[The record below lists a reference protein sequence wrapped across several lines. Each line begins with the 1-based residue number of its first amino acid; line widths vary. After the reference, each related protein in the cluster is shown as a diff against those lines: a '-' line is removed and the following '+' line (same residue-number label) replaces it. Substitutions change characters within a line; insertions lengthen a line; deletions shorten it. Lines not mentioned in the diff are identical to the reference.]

1 MPQAGAADACKPGA
15 ERLTGK
21 LMASAL
27 AATPDDKKSKA
38 AVRATVATEGAA
50 PESPAGAPAGMPIFL
65 EAGFVNP
72 VAQSPAAGSES
83 GGASRQVTADTQA
96 AADSSAPARGLVLV
110 GASAAQSGERGGIRS
125 KAPAAEKAGPA
136 VRMASGVQP
145 IGAQGGSKGTAAQA
159 APADGRGVVG
169 KAPTSPHEDP
179 GFQAVVARV
188 RAVAEQQGHNN
199 PAQLK
204 AAQAQAAASGPV
216 NDVASQ
222 AAAAQVGKMGAQE
235 PNPFDKNAFKAAL
248 WKKISEVAPTNLEEA
263 DDFKESGKVGEIKG
277 ALTSQVAAS
286 KDVAQ
291 GPIQR
296 TSTEAP
302 NPAGLQPKP
311 VTPLPPNN
319 IGAPPPAVGA
329 ADAAPKPKSDAEI
342 SLDASSRSLDQQM
355 TDGRIT
361 PEQLSKSNE
370 PQFKGA
376 LKDKQE
382 AQAQA
387 QTGPAAYR
395 KTEQTLLGAA
405 KTEAAGT
412 TAPQLLAMHGV
423 RGGAFNKIGLHQLAT
438 KSADEQAR
446 AQVAQHVEEIY
457 QGTKAKVEARL
468 KQLDDQTNQTF
479 DQGAEQAR
487 ATFENYVDLRF
498 SDWKYDR
505 YTNRIGGSVLWA
517 KDKLFGLP
525 DDVDQFYKD
534 GRDLYLKRMDGVI
547 DQVAAMVETGLTET
561 KGLITAGWEEVQT
574 YVKGLPT
581 SLRQVGEEAANKIQ
595 DSFDGLRQSVNDKR
609 DELIEGL
616 ANKYVES
623 LKQVDAR
630 IDQMKEEN
638 KGLVNKAVDAI
649 AGVIDTILKLKDM
662 LLGILSRAAAAI
674 ELIIEDPIGFLG
686 NLVSGV
692 KLGLQNFIGN
702 IGAHMKQGFLD
713 WLFGAVAEAGIQLP
727 KTFDLEGI
735 LGLVMQ
741 VLGLTWAAIRARA
754 VTILGEKV
762 VSAIETTVD
771 FIRRVITEGPG
782 ALWEWMKE
790 KVGDI
795 KAMVLDQLED
805 FVVTRVIM
813 AGITWVV
820 GLLNPA
826 SAFIKACKAI
836 YDIIMFFVERGS
848 QIIALVN
855 AVIDS
860 ITAIASGAIGGAAAM
875 VEDALAKGIPVV
887 IGFLASL
894 LGLGG
899 ISDKI
904 KSVIEAIRKPI
915 GEAIDWVIHKAVS
928 LLKAGG
934 KFVAGLFGG
943 KDAKPTGTKAE
954 GPVDSQ
960 NVKHEVAQ
968 DVAGKTLATFDEE
981 QDLINTLYA
990 KYQPFGLKSV
1000 RFVPSGDGL
1009 AVIVEASAA
1018 EEVAKL
1024 NLLKSADQ
1032 NKLITFM
1039 RRFRYNAKTTYIYT
1053 YYRGRRIDQVRN
1065 YPSHAELYFLNKS
1078 IPMVKECLLQD
1089 LRAGQIQPNSAV
1101 DISLEMTRTPCEG
1114 CAVRIPE
1121 GIRLLKSDPSLKDLN
1136 IRMIVNASTITLG
1149 SGETGLKN
1157 LLSHE
1162 NVQVKA
1168 SDIWSVIL
1176 AKLEEYPSFYDEV
1189 KQEHYTRPELNEFK
1203 TRAVE
1208 LQGEID
1214 AIVDSKKAGPRPL
1227 SRGR

>member
-21 LMASAL
+21 QMTSAL

-38 AVRATVATEGAA
+38 AVRASVATEGAA

-65 EAGFVNP
+65 EAGFAKP
-72 VAQSPAAGSES
+72 VAQSKAGGSES
-83 GGASRQVTADTQA
+83 GGAPTQAAADTQA
-96 AADSSAPARGLVLV
+96 AVDAQAPARGLALV
-110 GASAAQSGERGGIRS
+110 GGSAAQSGENGGVRS
-125 KAPAAEKAGPA
+125 KASAAEKAGPA
-136 VRMASGVQP
+136 VRMAAGVEP
-145 IGAQGGSKGTAAQA
+145 IGPQGGSKGTVAQA

-188 RAVAEQQGHNN
+188 RAVADQQGHNN

-361 PEQLSKSNE
+361 PQQLSKSNE

-534 GRDLYLKRMDGVI
+534 GRNLYLKRMDGVI

-581 SLRQVGEEAANKIQ
+581 SLRKVGEEAAGKIQ

-754 VTILGEKV
+754 VTILGEKI

-915 GEAIDWVIHKAVS
+915 NEAIDWVIHKAVS
-928 LLKAGG
+928 LLKTVGGVFGFGKGKDDKPDDRTPEKKKQDLHSAVQEGNRLLRDDRLSKTELVERLLTIKAKYGIPSLEIVTASKDEKHETDYIKGEINPIEEGEQIVRDVTEDSGMVVTITSYLGAPQPRRGYEEDYPTTAAFPPGAEAPSQRAHSGAPGLGRESAAGIRRAPTFVNQQLQNHGIEKFLRGLFKKVASDPAIRFPLKTETRSFNLTTRLESIQYQLEAEIGG
-934 KFVAGLFGG
+934 KTRVVLVATIVVRGTRTAPT
-943 KDAKPTGTKAE
+943 AKASIDYVAAE
-954 GPVDSQ
+954 FA
-960 NVKHEVAQ
+960 EFLVAASE
-968 DVAGKTLATFDEE
+968 DIFAIRLDEMDEE
-981 QDLINTLYA
+981 
-990 KYQPFGLKSV
+990 
-1000 RFVPSGDGL
+1000 
-1009 AVIVEASAA
+1009 
-1018 EEVAKL
+1018 
-1024 NLLKSADQ
+1024 
-1032 NKLITFM
+1032 
-1039 RRFRYNAKTTYIYT
+1039 
-1053 YYRGRRIDQVRN
+1053 
-1065 YPSHAELYFLNKS
+1065 
-1078 IPMVKECLLQD
+1078 
-1089 LRAGQIQPNSAV
+1089 
-1101 DISLEMTRTPCEG
+1101 
-1114 CAVRIPE
+1114 
-1121 GIRLLKSDPSLKDLN
+1121 
-1136 IRMIVNASTITLG
+1136 
-1149 SGETGLKN
+1149 
-1157 LLSHE
+1157 
-1162 NVQVKA
+1162 
-1168 SDIWSVIL
+1168 
-1176 AKLEEYPSFYDEV
+1176 DE
-1189 KQEHYTRPELNEFK
+1189 
-1203 TRAVE
+1203 
-1208 LQGEID
+1208 
-1214 AIVDSKKAGPRPL
+1214 
-1227 SRGR
+1227 

>member
-1 MPQAGAADACKPGA
+1 MAA
-15 ERLTGK
+15 
-21 LMASAL
+21 
-27 AATPDDKKSKA
+27 
-38 AVRATVATEGAA
+38 
-50 PESPAGAPAGMPIFL
+50 
-65 EAGFVNP
+65 
-72 VAQSPAAGSES
+72 
-83 GGASRQVTADTQA
+83 
-96 AADSSAPARGLVLV
+96 
-110 GASAAQSGERGGIRS
+110 
-125 KAPAAEKAGPA
+125 
-136 VRMASGVQP
+136 GVQP
-145 IGAQGGSKGTAAQA
+145 IGPQGGSKGTAAQA
-159 APADGRGVVG
+159 APADARGVVG

-376 LKDKQE
+376 LKDKQQ

-405 KTEAAGT
+405 KTEEAGT

-438 KSADEQAR
+438 KTADEQAR

-525 DDVDQFYKD
+525 DDVDEFYKD

-581 SLRQVGEEAANKIQ
+581 SLRHVGEEAAGKIQ

-702 IGAHMKQGFLD
+702 LGAHMKQGFLD

-741 VLGLTWAAIRARA
+741 VLGLTWAAIRKRA
-754 VTILGEKV
+754 VAILGEKV

-943 KDAKPTGTKAE
+943 KDKEADKEKGKEVGDPKNIAREALLSRLGSETTLDKAE
-954 GPVDSQ
+954 SVVPAVRQEFKPLGLQELEIGPEEEDGSRPIYAAASLRKIIAKLAGRRISVAMSAKIMVQDQPIEPTKVFPQRPLSSGTQ
-960 NVKHEVAQ
+960 ITEGLGTTFRPFEKSRLEGFESSGSTALLPEVTQ
-968 DVAGKTLATFDEE
+968 PSWVAARQG
-981 QDLINTLYA
+981 N
-990 KYQPFGLKSV
+990 QPS
-1000 RFVPSGDGL
+1000 SGM
-1009 AVIVEASAA
+1009 IIEPSAA
-1018 EEVAKL
+1018 STRLEVVSWNTGNRIGRKIGPREYDSNVSHAEHQFTEWFRSRDHAWLRRVISVEVTVDGKPICVGCEHD
-1024 NLLKSADQ
+1024 LKSA
-1032 NKLITFM
+1032 KAFM
-1039 RRFRYNAKTTYIYT
+1039 AQFNPAIHFEWS
-1053 YYRGRRIDQVRN
+1053 GPALVPED
-1065 YPSHAELYFLNKS
+1065 
-1078 IPMVKECLLQD
+1078 M
-1089 LRAGQIQPNSAV
+1089 
-1101 DISLEMTRTPCEG
+1101 LEVT
-1114 CAVRIPE
+1114 
-1121 GIRLLKSDPSLKDLN
+1121 
-1136 IRMIVNASTITLG
+1136 
-1149 SGETGLKN
+1149 
-1157 LLSHE
+1157 
-1162 NVQVKA
+1162 
-1168 SDIWSVIL
+1168 
-1176 AKLEEYPSFYDEV
+1176 
-1189 KQEHYTRPELNEFK
+1189 
-1203 TRAVE
+1203 
-1208 LQGEID
+1208 
-1214 AIVDSKKAGPRPL
+1214 
-1227 SRGR
+1227 

>member
-1 MPQAGAADACKPGA
+1 
-15 ERLTGK
+15 
-21 LMASAL
+21 MASAL
-27 AATPDDKKSKA
+27 AATSDEKKSKA
-38 AVRATVATEGAA
+38 AVRATVANESAR
-50 PESPAGAPAGMPIFL
+50 PENPAGAPAGMPLFL
-65 EAGFVNP
+65 EASVTNP
-72 VAQSPAAGSES
+72 VVQSPAGGSES
-83 GGASRQVTADTQA
+83 GGVGGASRQASEDPQA
-96 AADSSAPARGLVLV
+96 AADAQTPARGLVLV
-110 GASAAQSGERGGIRS
+110 GGSAPQSGESAGMRS
-125 KAPAAEKAGPA
+125 KAPAAQKAGPA
-136 VRMASGVQP
+136 MRTAASVQP
-145 IGAQGGSKGTAAQA
+145 IGAQGAAKGSVAQA
-159 APADGRGVVG
+159 EPADGRGAVG
-169 KAPTSPHEDP
+169 KAPTSSPHEDP

-188 RAVAEQQGHNN
+188 RAVAERQGHNN

-204 AAQAQAAASGPV
+204 AAQAQAAASGPA
-216 NDVASQ
+216 NDVSSQ

-263 DDFKESGKVGEIKG
+263 DEFKESGKVGEIKG
-277 ALTSQVAAS
+277 AVTSQVAAS

-296 TSTEAP
+296 TTAEAP

-319 IGAPPPAVGA
+319 IGPPPPAVGA

-355 TDGRIT
+355 ASGGVT
-361 PEQLSKSNE
+361 PEQLAKSNE

-382 AQAQA
+382 AQDQA
-387 QTGPAAYR
+387 KTGPAAYR

-412 TAPQLLAMHGV
+412 TAPKLLAMHGV

-457 QGTKAKVEARL
+457 QGTKTKVEARL

-487 ATFENYVDLRF
+487 VTFENYVDLRF
-498 SDWKYDR
+498 SDWKYER
-505 YTNRIGGSVLWA
+505 YVNRIGGSLLWA

-525 DDVDQFYKD
+525 DDVDRFYKE
-534 GRDLYLKRMDGVI
+534 GRDLYLKRMDAVI
-547 DQVAAMVETGLTET
+547 DQVAALVETGLTET

-581 SLRQVGEEAANKIQ
+581 SLRQVGEEAAGKIQ
-595 DSFDGLRQSVNDKR
+595 DSFDGLRQSVDDKR
-609 DELIEGL
+609 DQLIEGL
-616 ANKYVES
+616 ANKYVEN

-662 LLGILSRAAAAI
+662 LFGILARAAAAI

-686 NLVSGV
+686 NLVGGV
-692 KLGLQNFIGN
+692 KLGLQNFIDN
-702 IGAHMKQGFLD
+702 IGDHMKQGFME

-754 VTILGEKV
+754 VAILGEKV

-782 ALWEWMKE
+782 ALWEWMKD
-790 KVGDI
+790 KVGDL

-836 YDIIMFFVERGS
+836 YDIIMFFVEHGS

-875 VEDALAKGIPVV
+875 IENALAKGIPVI

-960 NVKHEVAQ
+960 NVKREVAH

-981 QDLINTLYA
+981 QDLINTIYA

-1000 RFVPSGDGL
+1000 RFAPSGDGL

-1024 NLLKSADQ
+1024 NLAKRADQ

-1039 RRFRYNAKTTYIYT
+1039 RRFRYNASSTYIYT
-1053 YYRGRRIDQVRN
+1053 YYNGRRVDQVRN
-1065 YPSHAELYFLNKS
+1065 YQGHAERHFVYKS
-1078 IPMVKECLLQD
+1078 MPKVKTCLIQD
-1089 LRAGQIQPNSAV
+1089 LNAGLLKPDSVVEIMM
-1101 DISLEMTRTPCEG
+1101 EMTRTPCAG
-1114 CAVRIPE
+1114 CASIRIPE
-1121 GIRLLKSDPSLKDLN
+1121 AISVLKSDPSLRNLD
-1136 IRMIVNASTITLG
+1136 IRITVNASAVSMETIGG
-1149 SGETGLKN
+1149 SAALKK
-1157 LLSHE
+1157 LLSQE
-1162 NVQVKA
+1162 KVQVKA
-1168 SDIWSVIL
+1168 SDLWSAIL
-1176 AKLEEYPSFYDEV
+1176 AKLAEYPSFYDEV
-1189 KQEHYTRPELNEFK
+1189 KAEHYSRPELNEFK
-1203 TRAVE
+1203 AKAGE
-1208 LQGEID
+1208 LQAEID
-1214 AIVDSKKAGPRPL
+1214 AITDSKKAEPRAL
-1227 SRGR
+1227 SIGK